1 MVDVDQVCIFSC
13 KDNPNEH
20 DKQTAGPLFIVHHN
34 IFISLK
40 KRCNIVAPLQPK
52 QAFHRPHTCGA
63 GYTAGTSNDFFIV
76 FEMTKIYK
84 VRHIIVRCTLNHI
97 NITFLYNFYEETI

>member
-1 MVDVDQVCIFSC
+1 MINRKFLYISNVIVDVDQVCIFSC

-63 GYTAGTSNDFFIV
+63 GYTAGTSNDFFIG

-84 VRHIIVRCTLNHI
+84 ARQIIVRCTLKS
-97 NITFLYNFYEETI
+97 Y